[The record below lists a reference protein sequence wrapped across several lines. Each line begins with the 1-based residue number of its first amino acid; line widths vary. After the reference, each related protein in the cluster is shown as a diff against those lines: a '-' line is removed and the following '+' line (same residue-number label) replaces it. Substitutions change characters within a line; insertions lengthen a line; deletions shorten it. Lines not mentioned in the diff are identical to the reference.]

1 MFIQSI
7 KMAWES
13 ITSNKMRSFLTM
25 LGVIIGVMSLVVMV
39 ALVDGATGAVTDEI
53 TSLGSDMVLVTI
65 LDDKGSPLRLSDLTG
80 LESLDGVNR
89 VAPTSQ
95 HNAIARHGYSD
106 VPVTVYG
113 TTASYMNIQGLKL
126 SSGRFLKTVDV
137 DNASYVVV
145 LTHDAAEELFGRQN
159 VVGESITISGRSFQ
173 VVGVLEKES
182 SVMARAYVGWAV
194 YVPFTVQSRMV
205 GQPYITSFSA
215 SAVSDT
221 NKVQESIDHFLSV
234 RFMQDKDAYNLMN
247 LTNFS
252 SAMSSVSGILTSLM
266 GGVASISL
274 LVGGI
279 GIMNIMLVSVTERTR
294 EIGLRKAL
302 GARKKDILL
311 QFLTESS
318 LLSLFGGIIG
328 ILLGWLISF
337 VIGRI
342 AVANNTP
349 ITPTIGLNVI
359 LLATIFS
366 TAVGLFFGIY
376 PANRAANLQPVEAL
390 RYE

>member
-294 EIGLRKAL
+294 EIGVRKAI
-302 GARKKDILL
+302 GASRRSILM
-311 QFLTESS
+311 QFLIEALMLS
-318 LLSLFGGIIG
+318 LLGCAIGLFCSWG
-328 ILLGWLISF
+328 ILQLATRLLGDMTF
-337 VIGRI
+337 VMRPNVV
-342 AVANNTP
+342 AVAVAFSTF
-349 ITPTIGLNVI
+349 IGLV
-359 LLATIFS
+359 
-366 TAVGLFFGIY
+366 FGMY
-376 PANRAANLQPVEAL
+376 PANKAAKKHPIEAL
-390 RYE
+390 RYEG